1 MTENQIEKYIKSLSK
16 MKNLNIDSD
25 ALSSAIS
32 DMIKSV
38 DDGTFHE
45 KTTAKDLLHLLIE
58 NKPISALHTH
68 SYGFHTAS
76 GRYIIETL
84 KQFYHEH
91 KSTS

>member
-1 MTENQIEKYIKSLSK
+1 MTGKQIKEYIKSLGHEPR
-16 MKNLNIDSD
+16 NDYD
-25 ALSSAIS
+25 ALSDAVN

-38 DDGTFHE
+38 NDGTFNK
-45 KTTAKDLLHLLIE
+45 KTTAKDLLQLLIE

>member
-1 MTENQIEKYIKSLSK
+1 MTGKQIEKYIKSLGYTPK
-16 MKNLNIDSD
+16 HDCE
-25 ALSSAIS
+25 ALSSAIN

-45 KTTAKDLLHLLIE
+45 KTTAKKLLQLLIE

>member
-1 MTENQIEKYIKSLSK
+1 MTEKQIEKYIKSLGK

-25 ALSSAIS
+25 ALSSAIG

-84 KQFYHEH
+84 KSKYYGYE
-91 KSTS
+91 SNN